1 MYKGM
6 VHDLEEG
13 IMETTLTAT
22 KAKAAPTSGPMTAD
36 ELLRLRPDGRR
47 YELVEG
53 ELKVMTPASPR
64 HGRIANTVAFLLTQH
79 VRQHDLGIVYAAETG
94 FQLQKNPD
102 TVRAADA
109 AFVAKSRIPPEGE
122 PEGYWAIAPD
132 LVVEVV
138 SPSDSASEVQ
148 SKVADWLE
156 AGCRL
161 VWVAYPDT
169 QTVTEYRSLTEV
181 RVLTAEQP
189 LEGDDVLPGFA
200 CGVSEIFK

>member
-1 MYKGM
+1 
-6 VHDLEEG
+6 
-13 IMETTLTAT
+13 METTVTAT
-22 KAKAAPTSGPMTAD
+22 QAKGRPASGPMTAD
-36 ELLRLRPDGRR
+36 QLLRLLPDGRR

-79 VRQHDLGIVYAAETG
+79 VRHHDLGIVYASKTG
-94 FQLQKNPD
+94 FLLRSDPD

-109 AFVAKSRIPPEGE
+109 AFVARRRMPPEGE

-156 AGCRL
+156 AGCQL
-161 VWVAYPDT
+161 VWVVYPDT
-169 QTVTEYRSLTEV
+169 QTVTEYHSLAEI
-181 RVLTAEQP
+181 RVLTASQS
-189 LEGDDVLPGFA
+189 LEGGDTLPGFA
-200 CGVSEIFK
+200 CLVGEIFA

>member
-1 MYKGM
+1 
-6 VHDLEEG
+6 
-13 IMETTLTAT
+13 METTVTAT
-22 KAKAAPTSGPMTAD
+22 KAKGTLTSGPMTAD
-36 ELLRLRPDGRR
+36 QLQRLPPDGRR

-64 HGRIANTVAFLLTQH
+64 HGRIAMRMGSLIEQYA
-79 VRQHDLGIVYAAETG
+79 RQHDLGIVYAAETG
-94 FQLQKNPD
+94 FQLRENPD

-148 SKVADWLE
+148 SKVANWLE
-156 AGCRL
+156 AGCQL

-169 QTVTEYRSLTEV
+169 QTVTEYHSLAEI
-181 RVLTAEQP
+181 RMLTAGQS
-189 LEGDDVLPGFA
+189 LEGGDILPGFA
-200 CGVSEIFK
+200 CLVSEIFA

>member
-1 MYKGM
+1 
-6 VHDLEEG
+6 
-13 IMETTLTAT
+13 METTLTAT
-22 KAKAAPTSGPMTAD
+22 KAKGTLTSGPMTA
-36 ELLRLRPDGRR
+36 EQLLRLPPDGRR

-64 HGRIANTVAFLLTQH
+64 HGRIAMRMGSLIEQYA
-79 VRQHDLGIVYAAETG
+79 RQHDLGIVYAAETG
-94 FQLQKNPD
+94 FQLRENPD

-148 SKVADWLE
+148 SKVSDWLE
-156 AGCRL
+156 AGCQL
-161 VWVAYPDT
+161 VWVVYPDT
-169 QTVTEYRSLTEV
+169 QTVTEYHSLTEI
-181 RVLTAEQP
+181 RVLTAGQS
-189 LEGDDVLPGFA
+189 LEGGDTLPGFA
-200 CGVSEIFK
+200 CLVSEIFE

>member
-1 MYKGM
+1 
-6 VHDLEEG
+6 
-13 IMETTLTAT
+13 METPLTAT
-22 KAKAAPTSGPMTAD
+22 KAKGTPTSGPMTAD
-36 ELLRLRPDGRR
+36 QLLRLPPDGRR

-94 FQLQKNPD
+94 FQLRENPD

-109 AFVAKSRIPPEGE
+109 AFVARSRIPAEGE

-132 LVVEVV
+132 LVVKVV

-156 AGCRL
+156 AGCQL
-161 VWVAYPDT
+161 VWVVYPDT
-169 QTVTEYRSLTEV
+169 QTVTEYHSLAEIQ
-181 RVLTAEQP
+181 VLTAGQA
-189 LEGDDVLPGFA
+189 LEGGDILPGFA
-200 CGVSEIFK
+200 CLISEIFA

>member
-1 MYKGM
+1 
-6 VHDLEEG
+6 
-13 IMETTLTAT
+13 METALTAT
-22 KAKAAPTSGPMTAD
+22 KAKGVLTSGPMTAD

-47 YELVEG
+47 YELVKG

-64 HGRIANTVAFLLTQH
+64 HGRIAMRVGSLIEQYA
-79 VRQHDLGIVYAAETG
+79 RQHDLGIVYAAETG
-94 FQLQKNPD
+94 FQLRKNPD

-122 PEGYWAIAPD
+122 PEGYWATAPD

-161 VWVAYPDT
+161 VWVVYPDT
-169 QTVTEYRSLTEV
+169 QTVTEYRSLTEI

-200 CGVSEIFK
+200 CGVSEIFE